1 MAYTIFYDTTK
12 QDKKHLE
19 EFLEGTNYHV
29 EWEEATLDDT
39 NIRRDAEVISVF
51 VSSKVTRQHLE
62 QMPNLKLIACRSTGY
77 NNVDLHAA
85 KERGVSVVNVPS
97 YGNHTVAEYAFML
110 ILALSRKLLRTSEAI
125 KTGRVVQQE
134 LSGFD
139 LNGKV
144 FGIIGSGRIGQS
156 SAKIAKAFGM
166 EVKAFDPYPN
176 EEAAN
181 EIGYSCCGLEEILST
196 SDVISLHAPLT
207 DSNYHLLG
215 DAEFKMMKDSAI
227 VINTARGELI
237 DTNSLIEALNNNQI
251 AGAGLDVIEGEKLV
265 SVEEEVLLLKKG
277 QVSYEDLFQGF
288 QISIL
293 EKMPNVIL
301 TPHNAF
307 NTAEAIKRINEVTIN
322 NIKQYWSG
330 EMPNKIEVADEKK
343 VKTGKLVLS
352 RHTESEWNLEGRWT
366 GWADVPITAKGVEDA
381 KSIGRELQGIKF
393 DYAFHSEQG
402 RTKQTVQA
410 IIGGAEQ
417 TELIPI
423 EAGEINE
430 RDYGDYTGKNK
441 WEVKEEV
448 GEEQFNRIR
457 RDFDCPIP
465 NGETLKDVY
474 NRTVPFYKEN
484 ILQKLLS
491 GKNVLLVSSGNA
503 IRSLMK
509 YIEGVSDEDISGV
522 EMPLA
527 VVLIYDVDENGRMLK
542 KELRRIDT
550 EPTAKA

>member
-19 EFLEGTNYHV
+19 EFLEGTDHHIV
-29 EWEEATLDDT
+29 WEEATLDDG
-39 NIRRDAEVISVF
+39 NIHAEAEVISVF

-62 QMPNLKLIACRSTGY
+62 QMPKLKLIACRSTGY
-77 NNVDLHAA
+77 NNIDLQAA
-85 KERGVSVVNVPS
+85 SERGVAVTNVPS

-110 ILALSRKLLRTSEAI
+110 ILALSRRLMLTNESVKS
-125 KTGRVVQQE
+125 GRVNQQE
-134 LSGFD
+134 LMGFD
-139 LNGKV
+139 LHGKV

-181 EIGYSCCGLEEILST
+181 EIGYYCCGLEEILT
-196 SDVISLHAPLT
+196 TADVITLHAPLT
-207 DSNYHLLG
+207 DSNYHLLS
-215 DAEFKMMKDSAI
+215 DAEFKMMKDSVI
-227 VINTARGELI
+227 LINTARGELI
-237 DTNSLIEALNNNQI
+237 DTNALIDALNDKQI

-277 QVSYEDLFQGF
+277 KVSYEDLFQGF

-307 NTAEAIKRINEVTIN
+307 NTTEAIKRINEVTIN

-330 EMPNKIEVADEKK
+330 EMPNKVEAPK
-343 VKTGKLVLS
+343 VKPGKLVLS
-352 RHTESEWNLEGRWT
+352 RHTESEWNLLGKWT
-366 GWADVPITAKGVEDA
+366 GWADVHITEKGVQDA
-381 KSIGRELQGIKF
+381 RTIGRELQDIKF
-393 DYAFHSEQG
+393 DHVYHSEQT
-402 RTKQTVQA
+402 RAKETVA
-410 IIGGAEQ
+410 SILEAANQ
-417 TELIPI
+417 TELEP
-423 EAGEINE
+423 EQSGAINE

-448 GEEQFNRIR
+448 GEEQFNKIR

-474 NRTVPFYKEN
+474 SRTVPFYKEN
-484 ILQKLLS
+484 ILPKLLS
-491 GKNVLLVSSGNA
+491 GQNVLVVSSGNA

-509 YIEGVSDEDISGV
+509 YIEDVSDEDVSKV

-527 VVLIYDVDENGRMLK
+527 VVLKYDVDEDGRMVN
-542 KELRRIDT
+542 KELKQIET
-550 EPTAKA
+550 EPTANA